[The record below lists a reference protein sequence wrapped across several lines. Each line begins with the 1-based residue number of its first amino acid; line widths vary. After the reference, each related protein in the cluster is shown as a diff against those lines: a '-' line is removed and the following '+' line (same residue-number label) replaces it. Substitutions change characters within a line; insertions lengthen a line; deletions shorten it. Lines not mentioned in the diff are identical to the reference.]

1 MGVPANRRLGEVRRI
16 TAAVNRIREEP
27 MSTPQPTDPLGAIYA
42 EWTEEFIANPE
53 MSLRLMRWVFE
64 DWQRATAEPED
75 VTYKST
81 ELGGVPGILVTPRT
95 ADPTQVMVFLHG
107 GGFALGSSA
116 SHRKLAGH
124 VASACGATGF
134 VADFRRAPEH
144 PYPAQL
150 DDATAVLD
158 ALVES
163 GIDPADIT
171 FVGDSAGANIA
182 IATTLRRYRDGA
194 HTPGLV
200 MTISPWLDMENSGQT
215 ITTNNDTDFLITREG
230 LQGNIDRY
238 LSGGASP
245 TDPLVNP
252 LYADFTGFPPLYI
265 TAADIESLY
274 ADATRLHTLAEVA
287 GVDVTFDV
295 APGHQHVFPLQA
307 GLLPAAD
314 TSIATMADWYR
325 ARRTADA
332 HRHAAQPVSS

>member
-1 MGVPANRRLGEVRRI
+1 M
-16 TAAVNRIREEP
+16 TH
-27 MSTPQPTDPLGAIYA
+27 QPTDPLGAVYA
-42 EWTEEFIANPE
+42 EWTEEFVANPQ

-64 DWQRATAEPED
+64 DWQRVTAEPED

-81 ELGGVPGILVTPRT
+81 VLGDVPGILVSPLA
-95 ADPTQVMVFLHG
+95 ADATQVMVFLHG

-124 VASACGATGF
+124 VAKACGAVGF

-158 ALVES
+158 ALTHA
-163 GIDPADIT
+163 GIDAADVT

-182 IATTLRRYRDGA
+182 IASTLRLMRDGA
-194 HTPGLV
+194 RTPGLV
-200 MTISPWLDMENSGQT
+200 MTISPWLDMENSGET
-215 ITTNNDTDFLITREG
+215 LVTNDDTDFLITREG

-245 TDPLVNP
+245 RDPLVNP
-252 LYADFTGFPPLYI
+252 LYADFGGFPALYVA
-265 TAADIESLY
+265 AADVESLY
-274 ADATRLHTLAEVA
+274 ADATRLHALAADA

-295 APGHQHVFPLQA
+295 AAGQQHVWPLQA
-307 GLLPAAD
+307 GLLGAAD
-314 TSIATMADWYR
+314 ESVAAMADWYR
-325 ARRTADA
+325 TRRSVGA
-332 HRHAAQPVSS
+332 HLAQTTSV

>member
-1 MGVPANRRLGEVRRI
+1 MTN
-16 TAAVNRIREEP
+16 
-27 MSTPQPTDPLGAIYA
+27 QPTDPLGAVYA
-42 EWTEEFIANPE
+42 EWTEEFVANPQ

-64 DWQRATAEPED
+64 DWQRVTSEPED

-81 ELGGVPGILVTPRT
+81 EIGGVPGILVTPLT
-95 ADPTQVMVFLHG
+95 ADPTQVLVFLHG

-124 VASACGATGF
+124 VASACGTVGF

-150 DDATAVLD
+150 DDATAVFD
-158 ALVES
+158 ALVDA
-163 GIDPADIT
+163 GIAPADIS

-182 IATTLRRYRDGA
+182 IATTLRLQRDGVR
-194 HTPGLV
+194 TPGLV
-200 MTISPWLDMENSGQT
+200 MAISPWLDMENTGETLAS
-215 ITTNNDTDFLITREG
+215 NDDTDFLITREG

-265 TAADIESLY
+265 TAADVESLY
-274 ADATRLHTLAEVA
+274 ADATRLHALARDA

-295 APGHQHVFPLQA
+295 APGQQHVFPLQA
-307 GLLPAAD
+307 GLLAAAD
-314 TSIATMADWYR
+314 ESIAAMAAWYK
-325 ARRTADA
+325 ARRTAHA
-332 HRHAAQPVSS
+332 HQHATQPASA

>member
-1 MGVPANRRLGEVRRI
+1 
-16 TAAVNRIREEP
+16 
-27 MSTPQPTDPLGAIYA
+27 MSTPHPTDPLGIAYA
-42 EWTEEFIANPE
+42 EWSEEFVANPE
-53 MSLRLMRWVFE
+53 MSLRMMRWVFE
-64 DWQRATAEPED
+64 DWQRVTAEPED

-81 ELGGVPGILVTPRT
+81 EFGGVPGILVTPLA
-95 ADPTQVMVFLHG
+95 ADPGQVLVFLHG

-150 DDATAVLD
+150 DDTTAVFD

-163 GIDPADIT
+163 GIDSADIA

-182 IATTLRRYRDGA
+182 IATALRMRRRGTA
-194 HTPGLV
+194 GPGLV
-200 MTISPWLDMENSGQT
+200 LTISPWLDMENSGET
-215 ITTNNDTDFLITREG
+215 IETNNDTDFLITREG

-245 TDPLVNP
+245 RDPLVNP
-252 LYADFTGFPPLYI
+252 LYADFSGFPPLYI
-265 TAADIESLY
+265 TAADVESLY
-274 ADATRLHTLAEVA
+274 ADAARLHTLAAEA

-295 APGHQHVFPLQA
+295 AAGQQHVFPLQA
-307 GLLPAAD
+307 GRWPAAD
-314 TSIATMADWYR
+314 EAIATMAAWYR
-325 ARRTADA
+325 GRRNADA
-332 HRHAAQPVSS
+332 HRRTATSASA

>member
-1 MGVPANRRLGEVRRI
+1 MTI
-16 TAAVNRIREEP
+16 
-27 MSTPQPTDPLGAIYA
+27 QPTDPLGAIYA
-42 EWTEEFIANPE
+42 EWSEEFVANPE

-64 DWQRATAEPED
+64 DWQRVTAEPED

-81 ELGGVPGILVTPRT
+81 EIGGVPGLLVRPLD
-95 ADPTQVMVFLHG
+95 ADPSQVLVFLHG

-124 VASACGATGF
+124 VAAACGATGF

-150 DDATAVLD
+150 DDTTAVFD
-158 ALVES
+158 ALVNR
-163 GIDPADIT
+163 GIDPVDIT

-182 IATTLRRYRDGA
+182 IATTLRLAQSGA
-194 HTPGLV
+194 ATPGLV
-200 MTISPWLDMENSGQT
+200 VTISPWLDMENSGET

-252 LYADFTGFPPLYI
+252 LYADFAGFPPLYI

-274 ADATRLHTLAEVA
+274 ADATRLHTLAQDA

-295 APGHQHVFPLQA
+295 AKGHQHVFPLQA
-307 GLLPAAD
+307 GQLAAAD
-314 TSIATMADWYR
+314 ESIAAIAAWYR
-325 ARRTADA
+325 TRRAVGAHHTQTASA
-332 HRHAAQPVSS
+332 